1 LVTSGGIGGNIDAVK
16 KNWPIDRLGPKV
28 PKSFVIGVPA
38 HVDGRMIDIA
48 QASGASI
55 INSDRMWHYTEGLEN
70 WNPIWPHHGIRV
82 IPGPSSLWL
91 DATGKRL
98 PASLFPGCDTLA
110 TLKHICSTGYDYSW
124 FILSKSIIAREFA
137 LSGSEQN
144 PDITGKSI
152 WMLIQR
158 FFGSRETGPVRNF
171 MDNGVDFIVEN
182 NLSDLVTAMNV
193 LAKER
198 GGPALK
204 VDEVKKTI
212 DLRDAQIHNKYTK
225 DAQIMLMD
233 NARRYWP
240 DKWFRVARP
249 HKILDPA
256 HGPLIAVQ
264 MNLLTRKTLGGIE
277 TDLQANVV
285 RPDGSRFPNLY
296 AAGEVSGFGGGG
308 VHGYNS
314 LEGTF
319 LGGCIF
325 SGRAA
330 GRAIADLVAKDDYR
344 ARI

>member
-1 LVTSGGIGGNIDAVK
+1 
-16 KNWPIDRLGPKV
+16 
-28 PKSFVIGVPA
+28 
-38 HVDGRMIDIA
+38 M
-48 QASGASI
+48 
-55 INSDRMWHYTEGLEN
+55 
-70 WNPIWPHHGIRV
+70 
-82 IPGPSSLWL
+82 
-91 DATGKRL
+91 
-98 PASLFPGCDTLA
+98 
-110 TLKHICSTGYDYSW
+110 
-124 FILSKSIIAREFA
+124 
-137 LSGSEQN
+137 
-144 PDITGKSI
+144 
-152 WMLIQR
+152 QR
-158 FFGSRETGPVRNF
+158 IFGSRETGPVRNF
-171 MDNGVDFIVEN
+171 MNNGVDFIVEK
-182 NLSDLVTAMNV
+182 NLGDLVAAMNV

-198 GGPALK
+198 GGPTLN
-204 VDEVKKTI
+204 VDEIKKTI
-212 DLRDAQIHNKYTK
+212 DLRDAQITNKYSK

-240 DKWFRVARP
+240 DKWLRVAKP

-285 RPDGSRFPNLY
+285 HPDGSRFPNLY

-325 SGRAA
+325 SGRVA
-330 GRAIADLVAKDDYR
+330 GRAIADLVSTDDYR